1 MKALNKKYY
10 LPHGEKNKLV
20 SLMADILKACV
31 EQEFAY
37 LHGSFL
43 NEEEFGD
50 IDIAVYLTKE
60 ANPLKDF
67 LTKYEIDLE
76 VKLEK
81 LTGYP
86 VDIRVINNAPLS
98 FRYNVLKNGI
108 LLFARSEDSQA
119 DYAARTITAYIDFA
133 PYRKRYLKE
142 VLGLEI

>member
-1 MKALNKKYY
+1 MKAFNKKYS
-10 LPHGEKNKLV
+10 LSHMGKNKLIPLITD
-20 SLMADILKACV
+20 SLSACV
-31 EQEFAY
+31 ELDFAY
-37 LHGSFL
+37 LHGSFI

-50 IDIAVYLTKE
+50 IDIAVYLI
-60 ANPLKDF
+60 KDAH
-67 LTKYEIDLE
+67 LSKDSLIKYEIDME

-98 FRYNVLKNGI
+98 FRYNVLKNGK
-108 LLFARSEDSQA
+108 LLFARSEDTQA
-119 DYAARTITAYIDFA
+119 DFAVRTITAYIDFA